1 MIFMVDTNVM
11 VDILE
16 NRKEYFND
24 SYLVIRNAIENGD
37 KIMYPVSATTDIA
50 YILRKMDDVKEKL
63 TRLSCCLQIVDV
75 KAEDFFAAM
84 KTNMNDFEDALL
96 SAVAK
101 RNRAEFIVTRNKK
114 DFAESG
120 IQAITPKEF
129 LEIIMR
135 EDA

>member
-1 MIFMVDTNVM
+1 MVDTNVM

-24 SYLVIRNAIENGD
+24 SYLVVRNAIENGD

-50 YILRKMDDVKEKL
+50 YIMRKNNNVKEKL

-84 KTNMNDFEDALL
+84 RANMNDFEDALL
-96 SAVAK
+96 SAVAR
-101 RNRAEFIVTRNKK
+101 RNRAEYIVTRNKK
-114 DFAESG
+114 DFEGSG
-120 IQAITPKEF
+120 VQAITPKEF
-129 LEIIMR
+129 LDIIMR
-135 EDA
+135 EDI